1 LFSLGSVLY
10 AITVGRPPFRAENTL
25 AILKQVAEDTPR
37 PIREVIPETP
47 AWLCPVIARLMAKDP
62 DRRFQSAAEVS
73 AALQA
78 KMSDTIGML
87 AYVPLFAL
95 LDDQER
101 AALADVLEVARF
113 PKGKAI
119 FRTGDV
125 GGALYL
131 VSAGLIRVSFENNEG
146 AKVVLGE
153 YGRGQ
158 VFGEISL
165 LDGGPQTSTAMALE
179 DTEVFILN
187 RSHLLEMIT
196 THPPS
201 AMDLLTV
208 IGARLRA
215 TDQLLRTQV
224 TRNVNIEAEEQ
235 LTLGQR
241 LADRVAA
248 FGGSWPFILVFV
260 AVMALWIGVNTWV
273 LAEGTFD
280 PYPYI
285 LLNLVLSM
293 LAVLQA
299 PIILM
304 SQNRQAAK
312 DRLQAEVDYRINLKA
327 ELEVAH
333 LHRKVDRIWEDL
345 QAQLARPKGPG

>member
-1 LFSLGSVLY
+1 
-10 AITVGRPPFRAENTL
+10 
-25 AILKQVAEDTPR
+25 
-37 PIREVIPETP
+37 
-47 AWLCPVIARLMAKDP
+47 
-62 DRRFQSAAEVS
+62 
-73 AALQA
+73 
-78 KMSDTIGML
+78 MSDTINIL

-95 LDDQER
+95 LDDEER
-101 AALADVLEVARF
+101 AALADVLEVARV
-113 PKGKAI
+113 PRGQAI

-131 VSAGLIRVSFENNEG
+131 VNAGLVRVSIESNEG
-146 AKVVLGE
+146 AAVILGE

-165 LDGGPQTSTAMALE
+165 LDGGPRTSTAMALE
-179 DTEVFILN
+179 DTEVLILN
-187 RSHLLEMIT
+187 RSHLLEIIT
-196 THPPS
+196 KYPHS

-224 TRNVNIEAEEQ
+224 TRNVNVEAEER

-248 FGGSWPFILVFV
+248 FGGSWPFILVFF
-260 AVMALWIGVNTWV
+260 AVMVLWIAVNTWV
-273 LAEGTFD
+273 LAEDTFD

-293 LAVLQA
+293 LAAVQA
-299 PIILM
+299 PIIIM

-312 DRLQAEVDYRINLKA
+312 DRLQADLDYRINLKA

-333 LHRKVDRIWEDL
+333 LHKKVDRIWEEL
-345 QAQLARPKGPG
+345 QAQPARPRN

>member
-1 LFSLGSVLY
+1 MS
-10 AITVGRPPFRAENTL
+10 
-25 AILKQVAEDTPR
+25 
-37 PIREVIPETP
+37 ET
-47 AWLCPVIARLMAKDP
+47 ID
-62 DRRFQSAAEVS
+62 
-73 AALQA
+73 
-78 KMSDTIGML
+78 ML

-95 LDDQER
+95 LDDEER
-101 AALADVLEVARF
+101 AALADVLQVARF

-131 VSAGLIRVSFENNEG
+131 VNAGLVRVSIENNEG
-146 AKVVLGE
+146 TQVILGE

-165 LDGGPQTSTAMALE
+165 LDGGPRTSTAMAL
-179 DTEVFILN
+179 DDSEVLILN
-187 RSHLLEMIT
+187 RSNLLEMIT
-196 THPPS
+196 KYPHS

-215 TDQLLRTQV
+215 TDQFLRTQV
-224 TRNVNIEAEEQ
+224 TRNVNIEAEER

-241 LADRVAA
+241 LADQVAA
-248 FGGSWPFILVFV
+248 LGGSWPFILVFC
-260 AVMALWIGVNTWV
+260 AVMVVWIVINTWV
-273 LAEGTFD
+273 LAEQTFD

-293 LAVLQA
+293 LAAMQA
-299 PIILM
+299 PIIMM

-312 DRLQAEVDYRINLKA
+312 DRLQADLDYRINLKA

-333 LHRKVDRIWEDL
+333 LHKKIDRIWEEL
-345 QAQLARPKGPG
+345 QAHLARPKQP

>member
-1 LFSLGSVLY
+1 
-10 AITVGRPPFRAENTL
+10 
-25 AILKQVAEDTPR
+25 
-37 PIREVIPETP
+37 
-47 AWLCPVIARLMAKDP
+47 MA
-62 DRRFQSAAEVS
+62 
-73 AALQA
+73 
-78 KMSDTIGML
+78 DTIDML

-95 LDDQER
+95 LDDEER
-101 AALADVLEVARF
+101 AALADVLEVAHF
-113 PKGKAI
+113 PQGQAI

-131 VSAGLIRVSFENNEG
+131 VNVGLVRVSFENNEG
-146 AKVVLGE
+146 AQVILGE

-158 VFGEISL
+158 VFGEIAL
-165 LDGGPQTSTAMALE
+165 LDGGPRTSTAMALE
-179 DTEVFILN
+179 DTEVLILD

-196 THPPS
+196 KYPHS

-224 TRNVNIEAEEQ
+224 TRNVNIEAEER

-248 FGGSWPFILVFV
+248 FGGSWPFILVFC
-260 AVMALWIGVNTWV
+260 AVMVLWIVVNTWV
-273 LAEGTFD
+273 LAEKTFD
-280 PYPYI
+280 PYPYQA
-285 LLNLVLSM
+285 LNLVLSM
-293 LAVLQA
+293 LAAIQA
-299 PIILM
+299 PIIIM

-312 DRLQAEVDYRINLKA
+312 DRLQADLDYRINLKA

-333 LHRKVDRIWEDL
+333 LHKKIDRIWEEL
-345 QAQLARPKGPG
+345 QAQQARTKRYT

>member
-1 LFSLGSVLY
+1 
-10 AITVGRPPFRAENTL
+10 
-25 AILKQVAEDTPR
+25 
-37 PIREVIPETP
+37 
-47 AWLCPVIARLMAKDP
+47 
-62 DRRFQSAAEVS
+62 
-73 AALQA
+73 
-78 KMSDTIGML
+78 MSDTIDML

-95 LDDQER
+95 LDDEER
-101 AALADVLEVARF
+101 ATLAEVLEVARF
-113 PKGKAI
+113 PKGQAI

-131 VSAGLIRVSFENNEG
+131 VNAGLIRVFIENNEG
-146 AKVVLGE
+146 AQVILGE

-165 LDGGPQTSTAMALE
+165 LDGGPRTSIAMALE
-179 DTEVFILN
+179 DTEVLILN

-196 THPPS
+196 KYPHS

-224 TRNVNIEAEEQ
+224 TQNVNIEAEER

-241 LADRVAA
+241 LADRVAG
-248 FGGSWPFILVFV
+248 FGGSWPFILLFC
-260 AVMALWIGVNTWV
+260 AVMVLWVVVNTWM
-273 LAEGTFD
+273 LAENSFD

-285 LLNLVLSM
+285 LLNLFLSM
-293 LAVLQA
+293 LAALQA
-299 PIILM
+299 PIIMM
-304 SQNRQAAK
+304 SQNRQATK
-312 DRLQAEVDYRINLKA
+312 DRLQADLDYRINLKA

-333 LHRKVDRIWEDL
+333 LHKKIDRIWEEL
-345 QAQLARPKGPG
+345 QAQLARPKRPG

>member
-1 LFSLGSVLY
+1 
-10 AITVGRPPFRAENTL
+10 
-25 AILKQVAEDTPR
+25 
-37 PIREVIPETP
+37 
-47 AWLCPVIARLMAKDP
+47 
-62 DRRFQSAAEVS
+62 
-73 AALQA
+73 
-78 KMSDTIGML
+78 MSDTIDML

-95 LDDQER
+95 LDDEER
-101 AALADVLEVARF
+101 AALAGVLKVACF
-113 PKGKAI
+113 VKGQTI

-131 VSAGLIRVSFENNEG
+131 VNAGLVRISIENNEG
-146 AKVVLGE
+146 VQVILGE

-165 LDGGPQTSTAMALE
+165 LDGGPRTSTAMALE
-179 DTEVFILN
+179 DTDVLILN

-196 THPPS
+196 KYPHA

-208 IGARLRA
+208 IGARLRV
-215 TDQLLRTQV
+215 TDQFLRTQV
-224 TRNVNIEAEEQ
+224 TRNVNIEAEER

-248 FGGSWPFILVFV
+248 FGGSWPFILVFC
-260 AVMALWIGVNTWV
+260 AVMLLWIVVNTWV
-273 LAEGTFD
+273 LAEKTFD

-293 LAVLQA
+293 LAALQA
-299 PIILM
+299 PIIIM

-312 DRLQAEVDYRINLKA
+312 DRLQADLDYRVNLKA

-333 LHRKVDRIWEDL
+333 LHKKIDRIWEEL
-345 QAQLARPKGPG
+345 QAQLARPQGPS

>member
-1 LFSLGSVLY
+1 
-10 AITVGRPPFRAENTL
+10 
-25 AILKQVAEDTPR
+25 
-37 PIREVIPETP
+37 
-47 AWLCPVIARLMAKDP
+47 
-62 DRRFQSAAEVS
+62 
-73 AALQA
+73 
-78 KMSDTIGML
+78 ML

-95 LDDQER
+95 LDDVER
-101 AALADVLEVARF
+101 AALANVLEVARF
-113 PKGKAI
+113 PKGQTV

-131 VSAGLIRVSFENNEG
+131 VHAGLVRVAFASNEG
-146 AKVVLGE
+146 AQVILGA

-165 LDGGPQTSTAMALE
+165 LDGGPRTSTPLALE
-179 DTEVFILN
+179 DAEVLILN

-196 THPPS
+196 KHPHS

-215 TDQLLRTQV
+215 TDQFLRTQV
-224 TRNVNIEAEEQ
+224 TRNVNLEAEER

-248 FGGSWPFILVFV
+248 FGGSWPFILVFF
-260 AVMALWIGVNTWV
+260 AVMVLWIVVDTWGFV
-273 LAEGTFD
+273 ENGFD

-293 LAVLQA
+293 LAALQA
-299 PIILM
+299 PIIMM

-312 DRLQAEVDYRINLKA
+312 DRLQADLDYRINLKA

-333 LHRKVDRIWEDL
+333 LHTKIDRIWEEL

>member
-1 LFSLGSVLY
+1 
-10 AITVGRPPFRAENTL
+10 
-25 AILKQVAEDTPR
+25 
-37 PIREVIPETP
+37 
-47 AWLCPVIARLMAKDP
+47 
-62 DRRFQSAAEVS
+62 
-73 AALQA
+73 
-78 KMSDTIGML
+78 MSDAIDML

-95 LDDQER
+95 LDDEER
-101 AALADVLEVARF
+101 AALAAVLEVARF
-113 PKGKAI
+113 PRGQAI

-131 VSAGLIRVSFENNEG
+131 VNAGLVRVSIENNEG
-146 AKVVLGE
+146 AQVILGE
-153 YGRGQ
+153 YCRGQ

-165 LDGGPQTSTAMALE
+165 LDGGPRTSTAMALE
-179 DTEVFILN
+179 DTQVLILN

-196 THPPS
+196 RYPHS

-224 TRNVNIEAEEQ
+224 TRNVNIEAEER

-248 FGGSWPFILVFV
+248 FGGSWPFILVFC
-260 AVMALWIGVNTWV
+260 AVMVLWIVVNTWM
-273 LAEGTFD
+273 LAENTFD

-293 LAVLQA
+293 LAAMQA
-299 PIILM
+299 PIIII

-312 DRLQAEVDYRINLKA
+312 DRVQADLDYRINLKA

-333 LHRKVDRIWEDL
+333 LHKKIDRIWEEL
-345 QAQLARPKGPG
+345 QAQLARPKGPW

>member
-1 LFSLGSVLY
+1 
-10 AITVGRPPFRAENTL
+10 
-25 AILKQVAEDTPR
+25 
-37 PIREVIPETP
+37 
-47 AWLCPVIARLMAKDP
+47 
-62 DRRFQSAAEVS
+62 
-73 AALQA
+73 
-78 KMSDTIGML
+78 MSDTIDML

-101 AALADVLEVARF
+101 AALAGVLKAASF
-113 PKGKAI
+113 PKGQAI
-119 FRTGDV
+119 FRTGDA

-131 VSAGLIRVSFENNEG
+131 VNAGLVRVSIENNEG
-146 AKVVLGE
+146 AEVILGE

-165 LDGGPQTSTAMALE
+165 LDGGPRTSTAMALE
-179 DTEVFILN
+179 DTQVLILN

-196 THPPS
+196 KYPHS

-208 IGARLRA
+208 IGARLRT

-224 TRNVNIEAEEQ
+224 TRNVNIEAEER
-235 LTLGQR
+235 LTLGQH

-248 FGGSWPFILVFV
+248 FGGSWPFILVFC
-260 AVMALWIGVNTWV
+260 AVMVVWVAINTIITV
-273 LAEGTFD
+273 LVGKDNNTFD

-293 LAVLQA
+293 LAAMQA
-299 PIILM
+299 PIIMM

-312 DRLQAEVDYRINLKA
+312 DRVQADLDYRINLKA

-333 LHRKVDRIWEDL
+333 LHKKIDRIWEEL
-345 QAQLARPKGPG
+345 QAQLARPKGP

>member
-1 LFSLGSVLY
+1 MSQ
-10 AITVGRPPFRAENTL
+10 TL
-25 AILKQVAEDTPR
+25 D
-37 PIREVIPETP
+37 
-47 AWLCPVIARLMAKDP
+47 
-62 DRRFQSAAEVS
+62 
-73 AALQA
+73 
-78 KMSDTIGML
+78 ML

-95 LDDQER
+95 LDDEER
-101 AALADVLEVARF
+101 AALAGVLEGARF
-113 PKGKAI
+113 PKGQAI

-131 VSAGLIRVSFENNEG
+131 VNAGLVRVSIENNEG
-146 AKVVLGE
+146 AEIILGE

-165 LDGGPQTSTAMALE
+165 LDGGPRTSTALALG
-179 DTEVFILN
+179 DTEVLILN
-187 RSHLLEMIT
+187 RTHLLEMIT
-196 THPPS
+196 NHPHS

-215 TDQLLRTQV
+215 TDQFMRTQV
-224 TRNVNIEAEEQ
+224 TRNVNIEAEERQ
-235 LTLGQR
+235 TLGQR

-248 FGGSWPFILVFV
+248 FGGSWPFILVFC
-260 AVMALWIGVNTWV
+260 AVMVLWVVVNTWV
-273 LAEGTFD
+273 LAEPTFD

-293 LAVLQA
+293 LAALQA
-299 PIILM
+299 PIIMM

-312 DRLQAEVDYRINLKA
+312 DRLQADLDYRINLKA

-333 LHRKVDRIWEDL
+333 LHKKVDHIWEEL
-345 QAQLARPKGPG
+345 QAQLARPKRPR

>member
-1 LFSLGSVLY
+1 MS
-10 AITVGRPPFRAENTL
+10 
-25 AILKQVAEDTPR
+25 
-37 PIREVIPETP
+37 ET
-47 AWLCPVIARLMAKDP
+47 ID
-62 DRRFQSAAEVS
+62 
-73 AALQA
+73 
-78 KMSDTIGML
+78 ML

-95 LDDQER
+95 LDDEER

-113 PKGKAI
+113 PKGQAI

-131 VSAGLIRVSFENNEG
+131 VNAGLVRVSLENNEG
-146 AKVVLGE
+146 AQVILGE

-165 LDGGPQTSTAMALE
+165 LDGGPRTSTAMALE
-179 DTEVFILN
+179 DTEVLILN

-196 THPPS
+196 KHPHS

-215 TDQLLRTQV
+215 TDQFLRTQV
-224 TRNVNIEAEEQ
+224 TRNVNIEAEER

-248 FGGSWPFILVFV
+248 FGGSWPFILVFCG
-260 AVMALWIGVNTWV
+260 VMVLWIAVNSWM
-273 LAEGTFD
+273 LADKGFD
-280 PYPYI
+280 PYPYQV
-285 LLNLVLSM
+285 LNLVLSM
-293 LAVLQA
+293 LAAIQA
-299 PIILM
+299 PIIMM
-304 SQNRQAAK
+304 SQNRQATK
-312 DRLQAEVDYRINLKA
+312 DRLQADLDYRINLKA

-333 LHRKVDRIWEDL
+333 LHKKIDRIWEEL
-345 QAQLARPKGPG
+345 QAQLARPKQP

>member
-1 LFSLGSVLY
+1 
-10 AITVGRPPFRAENTL
+10 
-25 AILKQVAEDTPR
+25 
-37 PIREVIPETP
+37 
-47 AWLCPVIARLMAKDP
+47 
-62 DRRFQSAAEVS
+62 
-73 AALQA
+73 
-78 KMSDTIGML
+78 MSDSIDML

-95 LDDQER
+95 LDDEER

-113 PKGKAI
+113 PKGQAI

-131 VSAGLIRVSFENNEG
+131 VNAGSIRVSFENNEG
-146 AKVVLGE
+146 AQVILGE

-165 LDGGPQTSTAMALE
+165 LDGGPRTSTAMALE
-179 DTEVFILN
+179 DTEVFILT

-196 THPPS
+196 KHPHS

-215 TDQLLRTQV
+215 SDQFLRTQV
-224 TRNVNIEAEEQ
+224 TRNVNIEAEER

-248 FGGSWPFILVFV
+248 FGGSWPFILVFC
-260 AVMALWIGVNTWV
+260 AVMVLWIVVNTWV
-273 LAEGTFD
+273 LAEQTFD

-293 LAVLQA
+293 LAALQA
-299 PIILM
+299 PIIIM

-312 DRLQAEVDYRINLKA
+312 DRLQADLDYRINLKA
-327 ELEVAH
+327 EVEVAH
-333 LHRKVDRIWEDL
+333 LHKKVDRIWEEL
-345 QAQLARPKGPG
+345 QAQLGRAEGTVSGKGIGSRNQTKPIAEHSAAADRRP

>member
-1 LFSLGSVLY
+1 MSE
-10 AITVGRPPFRAENTL
+10 AI
-25 AILKQVAEDTPR
+25 D
-37 PIREVIPETP
+37 
-47 AWLCPVIARLMAKDP
+47 
-62 DRRFQSAAEVS
+62 
-73 AALQA
+73 
-78 KMSDTIGML
+78 ML

-95 LDDQER
+95 LDDEER

-113 PKGKAI
+113 PKGQAI
-119 FRTGDV
+119 FRPGDV

-131 VSAGLIRVSFENNEG
+131 VNAGLVRVSIENNEG
-146 AKVVLGE
+146 AEVILGE

-165 LDGGPQTSTAMALE
+165 LDGGPRTAAAMALE
-179 DTEVFILN
+179 DTEVLILS

-196 THPPS
+196 KYPHS

-224 TRNVNIEAEEQ
+224 TRNVNIEAEER

-248 FGGSWPFILVFV
+248 FGGSWPFISMFCV
-260 AVMALWIGVNTWV
+260 VMILWIVVNSWV
-273 LAEGTFD
+273 LTERTFD
-280 PYPYI
+280 PYPYQA
-285 LLNLVLSM
+285 LNLVLSM
-293 LAVLQA
+293 LAAIQA
-299 PIILM
+299 PIIMM

-312 DRLQAEVDYRINLKA
+312 DRLQADLDYRINLKA

-333 LHRKVDRIWEDL
+333 LHKKLDRIWEEL
-345 QAQLARPKGPG
+345 QAQLARPKRPG

>member
-1 LFSLGSVLY
+1 
-10 AITVGRPPFRAENTL
+10 
-25 AILKQVAEDTPR
+25 
-37 PIREVIPETP
+37 
-47 AWLCPVIARLMAKDP
+47 
-62 DRRFQSAAEVS
+62 
-73 AALQA
+73 
-78 KMSDTIGML
+78 MSDPIDML

-95 LDDQER
+95 LDDEER
-101 AALADVLEVARF
+101 AALAHVLEVARF
-113 PKGKAI
+113 PKGQAV

-131 VSAGLIRVSFENNEG
+131 VNAGLVRVSIENNEG
-146 AKVVLGE
+146 AQVVLGE

-165 LDGGPQTSTAMALE
+165 LDGGPRTSTATALE
-179 DTEVFILN
+179 DAEVLSLN
-187 RSHLLEMIT
+187 RGHLLEMIT
-196 THPPS
+196 KYPHS

-215 TDQLLRTQV
+215 TDQFLRTQV
-224 TRNVNIEAEEQ
+224 TRNVNLEAEER

-248 FGGSWPFILVFV
+248 FGGSWPFILVFC
-260 AVMALWIGVNTWV
+260 AVMVLWVGVNTWV
-273 LAEGTFD
+273 LAERTFD

-293 LAVLQA
+293 LAALQA
-299 PIILM
+299 PIIMM

-312 DRLQAEVDYRINLKA
+312 DRLQADLDYRINLKA

-333 LHRKVDRIWEDL
+333 LHKKVDRIWEQL
-345 QAQLARPKGPG
+345 QAELARPKRPG

>member
-1 LFSLGSVLY
+1 M
-10 AITVGRPPFRAENTL
+10 P
-25 AILKQVAEDTPR
+25 
-37 PIREVIPETP
+37 
-47 AWLCPVIARLMAKDP
+47 
-62 DRRFQSAAEVS
+62 
-73 AALQA
+73 
-78 KMSDTIGML
+78 DTIDML
-87 AYVPLFAL
+87 AYVPLFGL
-95 LDDQER
+95 LDDEER
-101 AALADVLEVARF
+101 AALADVLKVACF
-113 PKGKAI
+113 PKGQTI

-131 VSAGLIRVSFENNEG
+131 VNAGFVRVFIESNEG
-146 AKVVLGE
+146 AEVILGE
-153 YGRGQ
+153 YGRGH

-165 LDGGPQTSTAMALE
+165 LDGGPRTAAAMALE
-179 DTEVFILN
+179 DTEVLILS

-196 THPPS
+196 KYPHS

-208 IGARLRA
+208 IGTRLRA

-224 TRNVNIEAEEQ
+224 TRNVNIEAEER

-248 FGGSWPFILVFV
+248 FGGSWPFILLFG
-260 AVMALWIGVNTWV
+260 AVMVLWIAVNTWV
-273 LAEGTFD
+273 LAERPFD

-293 LAVLQA
+293 LAALQA
-299 PIILM
+299 PIIMM

-312 DRLQAEVDYRINLKA
+312 DRLQADLDYRINLKA

-333 LHRKVDRIWEDL
+333 LHKKLDRIWEEL
-345 QAQLARPKGPG
+345 QAQLARPKQPS